1 MPKKEHPK
9 IRRQKA
15 AELLEKAK
23 EEEIKRCT
31 KIGEMFAARFL
42 KGKPKNGGKV
52 EEFIPKAA
60 KIYNQKASSPKEM
73 RASAATM
80 IKEAEQEEA
89 SRQQMI
95 GEQLL
100 QALKDMPQG
109 EQGLEKMQQIKTM
122 ATKIWQD

>member
-9 IRRQKA
+9 ARRQKA

-23 EEEIKRCT
+23 EEEAKRCT

-42 KGKPKNGGKV
+42 KGTPKNGGTLD
-52 EEFIPKAA
+52 EFIPKAA

-73 RASAATM
+73 RVVAAKM
-80 IKEAEQEEA
+80 IKEAELDEA
-89 SRQQMI
+89 GRKQMI

-100 QALKDMPQG
+100 QALKNMPQG
-109 EQGLEKMQQIKTM
+109 EQGLEKMKQIKVM